1 MNQVLIEALGETGA
15 SFLFC
20 QLRRRHGL
28 DERTIPR
35 RVEEF
40 GEDVVELLGF
50 GGEAILKMI
59 IDGVAEELGT
69 RAPRERGMKFEAKLR
84 ILSERLQRV
93 NL

>member
-1 MNQVLIEALGETGA
+1 MNQVLIDVLEETGA

-28 DERTIPR
+28 DMRTIPK

-40 GEDVVELLGF
+40 GNGVVELLGS

-59 IDGVAEELGT
+59 VDGVDKELGT
-69 RAPRERGMKFEAKLR
+69 RAPMGRGMKFEAKLR
-84 ILSERLQRV
+84 FLCEGLQRAKP
-93 NL
+93 